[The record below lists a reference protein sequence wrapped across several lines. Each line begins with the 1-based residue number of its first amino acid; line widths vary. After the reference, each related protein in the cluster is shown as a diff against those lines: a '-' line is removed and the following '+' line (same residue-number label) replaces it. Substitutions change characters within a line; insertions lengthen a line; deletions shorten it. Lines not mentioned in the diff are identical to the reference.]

1 MGVIAGMLKWAFGV
15 VPGVIATI
23 RKAADISTKSR
34 QLIDAFQRGKE
45 IVNGA
50 TPFSQPQ
57 RQGVVIER
65 PEFISGHVQTVPSA
79 ELNNLAASVQQHRKM
94 LTKVENHNHN
104 EHRRIQLQI
113 DIVELIVSAQTFE
126 RFTNNINLHAAN
138 LQIHLQSIRNTA
150 GILDGVNRQRV
161 AIKELMRKVN
171 HLMNVAGEEDQKISG
186 IDVDMREGE
195 ISIFAAY
202 KAFEHTRN
210 LLLDE
215 IQSFTQSIEDQLD
228 KAEQIRASS
237 ISIPGVGENID
248 RWLTRD
254 IEGRLQEA
262 KQMAKQLGDDLTRI
276 PRLEASL
283 RRRLRED
290 SMLEASPAEA

>member
-1 MGVIAGMLKWAFGV
+1 M
-15 VPGVIATI
+15 
-23 RKAADISTKSR
+23 
-34 QLIDAFQRGKE
+34 
-45 IVNGA
+45 
-50 TPFSQPQ
+50 
-57 RQGVVIER
+57 
-65 PEFISGHVQTVPSA
+65 
-79 ELNNLAASVQQHRKM
+79 AASVQQHRKM

-161 AIKELMRKVN
+161 AIKELLRKVN
-171 HLMNVAGEEDQKISG
+171 HLMNVVGEEDQKISR
-186 IDVDMREGE
+186 IDVDMREGD

-202 KAFEHTRN
+202 TAFEHTRN
-210 LLLDE
+210 LLLNG
-215 IQSFTQSIEDQLD
+215 IQSFTHSIEDQLD
-228 KAEQIRASS
+228 KAEQILVSS

-262 KQMAKQLGDDLTRI
+262 KQMAKQLGDDLTKI

-290 SMLEASPAEA
+290 GVLEASTAGA